1 MPGADAVAGVL
12 LCEMREIPADEWFT
26 MSRSFKKRQAK
37 TFGDGGG
44 DNVAG
49 VSQPRFKTGGCS
61 SGWGEAID
69 DVEPNGQAVFD
80 GEFPPS
86 VVDGQSLQI
95 SRGATDGDAGA
106 SGDERGQKNE
116 FAKIFPPDTAHGG
129 EENGGR

>member
-1 MPGADAVAGVL
+1 M
-12 LCEMREIPADEWFT
+12 
-26 MSRSFKKRQAK
+26 
-37 TFGDGGG
+37 
-44 DNVAG
+44 AG

-61 SGWGEAID
+61 SCWGEAID

-95 SRGATDGDAGA
+95 SRGATDGNAGA

-116 FAKIFPPDTAHGG
+116 FAKIFPSDTAHGG